1 MPVRIYPVTGKELR
15 HDGYEVKV
23 NGKPVERNYTI
34 GVNFKLTHT
43 R

>member
-1 MPVRIYPVTGKELR
+1 MAVLFYPVSGQELR

-23 NGKPVERNYTI
+23 NGKAVSLDAARVSAIPFNR
-34 GVNFKLTHT
+34 